1 VRRWSLFYYR
11 FKQNLNNICE
21 YLWAK
26 TWAILRIHSSRTV
39 YSGSLIQFLCYSRF
53 MTTPLNHVGNAKQ
66 YKNWLVK
73 VPEVTAFFWIIKV
86 LATTVGE
93 TFADYLNVT
102 LGFGLNGTSLVTI
115 VALVV
120 ALIFQFKSTKYRPSV
135 YWLVVVLIS
144 ITGTLFTDN
153 LTDNVGISLI
163 TSSIV
168 FSIMLAIVFR
178 VWHRTEAS
186 LAIHSIYTPRRE
198 AFYWSAIL
206 FTFALGTATG
216 DLFSERLGLGYG
228 LSLIIFAAVIL
239 IIAVAWKSKFL
250 NPVLAFWAIYVL
262 TRPLG
267 ASIGDL
273 FSQSKKDGGIGLG
286 TTTTSAIFLTIIL
299 GLVIYLTRSRKDA
312 IALEKA
318 LAE

>member
-1 VRRWSLFYYR
+1 
-11 FKQNLNNICE
+11 
-21 YLWAK
+21 
-26 TWAILRIHSSRTV
+26 
-39 YSGSLIQFLCYSRF
+39 
-53 MTTPLNHVGNAKQ
+53 MTMPLNHVGNAKQ

-102 LGFGLNGTSLVTI
+102 LGFGLNGTTLVTI
-115 VALVV
+115 VALII
-120 ALIFQFKSTKYRPSV
+120 ALIFQFRSTKYRPAL

-144 ITGTLFTDN
+144 IAGTLFTDN
-153 LTDNVGISLI
+153 LTDNLNVSLI
-163 TSSIV
+163 TTSII
-168 FSIMLAIVFR
+168 FSIILAIVFII
-178 VWHRTEAS
+178 WHRTEAS

-216 DLFSERLGLGYG
+216 DLFAERLGLGYG
-228 LSLIIFAAVIL
+228 VSLIVFAAVIVV
-239 IIAVAWKSKFL
+239 IALSWRSKFL

-273 FSQSKKDGGIGLG
+273 LSQSRKDGGIGLG

-299 GLVIYLTRSRKDA
+299 ALVVYLTRSRKDA
-312 IALEKA
+312 IPLDEA

>member
-1 VRRWSLFYYR
+1 
-11 FKQNLNNICE
+11 
-21 YLWAK
+21 
-26 TWAILRIHSSRTV
+26 
-39 YSGSLIQFLCYSRF
+39 

-66 YKNWLVK
+66 YKDWLVK
-73 VPEVTAFFWIIKV
+73 VPEVTAFFWAIKI

-102 LGFGLNGTSLVTI
+102 LGFGLNGTTLVTI

-120 ALIFQFKSTKYRPSV
+120 ALIFQFKSTKYRPSL

-153 LTDNVGISLI
+153 LTDNVGVSLI
-163 TSSIV
+163 ASSVI
-168 FSIMLAIVFR
+168 FSIMLAIVFLA
-178 VWHRTEAS
+178 WLRTEAS

-216 DLFSERLGLGYG
+216 DLFAERLGLGYG
-228 LSLIIFAAVIL
+228 LSLVIFASVIL
-239 IIAVAWKSKFL
+239 VIALAWRAKML
-250 NPVLAFWAIYVL
+250 NPVLAFWSIYVL

-273 FSQSKKDGGIGLG
+273 LSQSRKDGGLGLG
-286 TTTTSAIFLTIIL
+286 TTTTSAIFLTFIL
-299 GLVIYLTRSRKDA
+299 GLVIYLTQSRKDA
-312 IALEKA
+312 IPLDKA

>member
-1 VRRWSLFYYR
+1 MILP
-11 FKQNLNNICE
+11 QG
-21 YLWAK
+21 K
-26 TWAILRIHSSRTV
+26 TWIEFGLHSDFTV
-39 YSGSLIQFLCYSRF
+39 RFTCEIGVLDYPSL
-53 MTTPLNHVGNAKQ
+53 MTSPLNHVGNAKQ

-102 LGFGLNGTSLVTI
+102 LGFGLNGTTLVTI
-115 VALVV
+115 IALVV
-120 ALIFQFKSTKYRPSV
+120 VLIFQFKSAKYRPSL

-153 LTDNVGISLI
+153 LTDNVGVSLI
-163 TSSIV
+163 TSSVI
-168 FSIMLAIVFR
+168 FSIMLAIVFIL
-178 VWHRTEAS
+178 WHRTEAS

-216 DLFSERLGLGYG
+216 DLFAERLGLGYG

-239 IIAVAWKSKFL
+239 IIALAWKSKFL

-273 FSQSKKDGGIGLG
+273 LSQSKKDGGIGLG

-299 GLVIYLTRSRKDA
+299 GLVIYLTRSRKDS
-312 IALEKA
+312 IPLDKA

>member
-1 VRRWSLFYYR
+1 MVTNYCTS
-11 FKQNLNNICE
+11 
-21 YLWAK
+21 
-26 TWAILRIHSSRTV
+26 
-39 YSGSLIQFLCYSRF
+39 

-102 LGFGLNGTSLVTI
+102 LGFGLNGTTLVTV
-115 VALVV
+115 VALVIG
-120 ALIFQFKSTKYRPSV
+120 LIFQFKSTKYRPSL

-144 ITGTLFTDN
+144 IAGTLFTDN
-153 LTDNVGISLI
+153 LTDNLNVSLI
-163 TSSIV
+163 TTSII
-168 FSIMLAIVFR
+168 FSIFLAIVFI
-178 VWHRTEAS
+178 VWHKAEAS

-216 DLFSERLGLGYG
+216 DLFAERLGLGYG

-239 IIAVAWKSKFL
+239 IIALAWKSKFL

-267 ASIGDL
+267 ASIGDSL
-273 FSQSKKDGGIGLG
+273 SQSKKDGGIGLG

-312 IALEKA
+312 IPIDKA
-318 LAE
+318 LAD